1 MPLTGYLIDSILGS
15 HWAYSDISL
24 IPFWYFIE
32 PILVSH
38 WTHSGTS
45 LSPFWYLIEPILVP
59 HWAHSGISLNPF
71 WYLIEPILVSHWT
84 LSGTSLSPFWYFMSF
99 FWYLIKPILI
109 FHFMPSLVS
118 QWAHSCISLYA
129 HSGISLI
136 PFWYLVEL
144 IELWYL
150 TVCPFWYFIEPILVA
165 HWAHSGIL
173 GNRVPLMLLLGT
185 YAAMQITMLFE
196 ESQWN
201 RNCNNRHNDSEGYK
215 MYWHQQCRKS
225 VRKLFTWIP
234 MFLSMIN

>member
-1 MPLTGYLIDSILGS
+1 ML
-15 HWAYSDISL
+15 WAEIRKIMFTHVNPSFTWY
-24 IPFWYFIE
+24 FWYFILCPSWYLNE

-38 WTHSGTS
+38 YMPILVSHWPHSGTS
-45 LSPFWYLIEPILVP
+45 LS
-59 HWAHSGISLNPF
+59 
-71 WYLIEPILVSHWT
+71 
-84 LSGTSLSPFWYFMSF
+84 SF
-99 FWYLIKPILI
+99 
-109 FHFMPSLVS
+109 
-118 QWAHSCISLYA
+118 
-129 HSGISLI
+129 
-136 PFWYLVEL
+136 
-144 IELWYL
+144 WYL

-201 RNCNNRHNDSEGYK
+201 RNCNNRHNDSEDYK